1 MSLKSRIDVVLH
13 FFESIKVKT
22 ECNLLT
28 KRVGHERD
36 HEKLKLSPISYIRA
50 WELYNHTPL
59 KKKKIFLK
67 ILTFGFQGRYIL
79 GKLTLKTYNLI
90 VKSSKFDFWTT
101 AIFSSFYF
109 PCGC

>member
-1 MSLKSRIDVVLH
+1 MSLKSGIDVGLH

-50 WELYNHTPL
+50 
-59 KKKKIFLK
+59 
-67 ILTFGFQGRYIL
+67 
-79 GKLTLKTYNLI
+79 
-90 VKSSKFDFWTT
+90 
-101 AIFSSFYF
+101 
-109 PCGC
+109 